1 MANNLGSNIRSFRKS
16 KGFTQEELAGM
27 LGVTPQ
33 AVSRWE
39 SEAGLP
45 DVSMIVPIA
54 QTLGITTDALLGYQ
68 QQSQDDRVTQQIFE
82 KMAELEDVSNPG
94 GSELKVV
101 EYLAEE
107 VVKNPMNYT
116 VVLKYVQ
123 RVAGLSYYIDMEN
136 LLADEPERAQAIL
149 ADGIRKG
156 INIIRY
162 CSEIKKV
169 NKAHQALA
177 WIYIHMKDYDNARE
191 HVNVL
196 PSLAG
201 HCIRE
206 VMNLSLVFFEKGYDA
221 MKDNAVELGK
231 HLFEIIARQTEKL
244 TTFYCYFGELEE
256 AIEICDW
263 CESVINAYTAREGVF
278 SDEVRNWALRKLNFS
293 KISAYV
299 RAGQKEKAEETRDK
313 YLKYIRENKVFEGE
327 ELKKVEKEFTE
338 GIYIL

>member
-1 MANNLGSNIRSFRKS
+1 MSNSLGSNIRNFRKN

-39 SEAGLP
+39 SEVGLP

-68 QQSQDDRVTQQIFE
+68 QQSQDEKITQKIFE
-82 KMAELEDVSNPG
+82 KMSELEDVSDPG
-94 GSELKVV
+94 MSELRIV

-107 VVKNPMNYT
+107 VAKNPMNYD

-123 RVAGLSYYIDMEN
+123 RAAGLSYYIDMQK
-136 LLADEPERAQAIL
+136 LLADEPKRAQAIL
-149 ADGIRKG
+149 EDAIRKG

-162 CSEIKKV
+162 CNETVKV
-169 NKAHQALA
+169 NKAHHALA

-196 PSLAG
+196 PSLRG

-206 VMNLSLVFFEKGYDA
+206 DLNLSLTFFEKGYDA
-221 MKDNAVELGK
+221 MKDSAVELGTL
-231 HLFEIIARQTEKL
+231 LFDLITSQIEKM
-244 TTFYCYFGELEE
+244 TTFYCYFGTLEE
-256 AIEICDW
+256 ALEICDW
-263 CESVINAYTAREGVF
+263 SESVIKAYTSKSEF
-278 SDEVRNWALRKLNFS
+278 STQNHKWVLRKLNFS
-293 KISAYV
+293 KMSAYV
-299 RAGQKEKAEETRDK
+299 RAGNNDKAKEVRDD
-313 YLKYIRENKVFEGE
+313 YLKEIRKNKVFSEE
-327 ELKKVEKEFTE
+327 ELKSVEKEFNE

>member
-1 MANNLGSNIRSFRKS
+1 MANNLGSNIRNYRKN

-68 QQSQDDRVTQQIFE
+68 QQSQDDRITQKIFE
-82 KMAELEDVSNPG
+82 KMAELEDVSDPG
-94 GSELKVV
+94 GSELKVC
-101 EYLAEE
+101 EYLAKE
-107 VVKNPMNYT
+107 VAANPMNYA

-123 RVAGLSYYIDMEN
+123 KVAGLSYYIDMQG
-136 LLADEPERAQAIL
+136 LLADEPDRAQAIL
-149 ADGIRKG
+149 TDAIRKG

-162 CSEIKKV
+162 CSEPVKV
-169 NKAHQALA
+169 NKAHHALA

-196 PSLAG
+196 PSLEG

-206 VMNLSLVFFEKGYDA
+206 DLNLSLVFFEKGYEA
-221 MKDNAVELGK
+221 MKDSAVEYGTR
-231 HLFEIIARQTEKL
+231 LFDLITSQVEKL
-244 TTFYCYFGELEE
+244 TTFYCYFGTLEE
-256 AIEICDW
+256 AVKICDW
-263 CESVINAYTAREGVF
+263 CESVINAYSSKSSFF
-278 SDEVRNWALRKLNFS
+278 SKEMRNWALRKLNFS
-293 KISAYV
+293 KMSAYV
-299 RAGQKEKAEETRDK
+299 RAGENEKAIETRDK
-313 YLKYIRENKVFEGE
+313 YLKEIREKGIFTGD
-327 ELKKVEKEFTE
+327 ELKSVEKEFNE

>member
-1 MANNLGSNIRSFRKS
+1 MAGNLGSNIRNFRKN

-39 SEAGLP
+39 SEAGMP

-54 QTLGITTDALLGYQ
+54 QTLGVTTDALLGYQ
-68 QQSQDDRVTQQIFE
+68 QQSQDDRVTRSIFE
-82 KMAELEDVSNPG
+82 KMDELEDVSDPG
-94 GSELKVV
+94 GSELKIV

-107 VVKNPMNYT
+107 VAKNPMNYD

-123 RVAGLSYYIDMEN
+123 RAAGLSYYIDMQG
-136 LLADEPERAQAIL
+136 LLADDPERAQGIL
-149 ADGIRKG
+149 TDAIRKG
-156 INIIRY
+156 LNIIRY
-162 CSEIKKV
+162 CNEPVKI
-169 NKAHQALA
+169 NKAHHALA

-196 PSLAG
+196 PSLKG

-206 VMNLSLVFFEKGYDA
+206 DMNLSLVFFEKGYDA
-221 MKDNAVELGK
+221 MKDNAVELGTRV
-231 HLFEIIARQTEKL
+231 FELITSQAEKL
-244 TTFYCYFGELEE
+244 TTFYCYFGPLED

-263 CESVINAYTAREGVF
+263 CDSVINTYASKPEYKVEENYKWV
-278 SDEVRNWALRKLNFS
+278 LRKLNFS
-293 KISAYV
+293 KMSAYV
-299 RAGQKEKAEETRDK
+299 RAGQNKKAEEVRDK
-313 YLKYIRENKVFEGE
+313 YLNEIREKGVYSEE
-327 ELKKVEKEFTE
+327 ELKSVEQEFNE

>member
-1 MANNLGSNIRSFRKS
+1 MSNNLGSNIRSFRKN

-68 QQSQDDRVTQQIFE
+68 QQSQDERITKKIFE
-82 KMAELEDVSNPG
+82 KMSELEDVSDPG
-94 GSELKVV
+94 KGELAVV
-101 EYLAEE
+101 EYLSEE
-107 VVKNPMNYT
+107 VAKNPMNYD

-123 RVAGLSYYIDMEN
+123 RVAGLSYYIDMQN
-136 LLADEPERAQAIL
+136 LLSDDPKRAQAIL
-149 ADGIRKG
+149 EDAIRKG

-162 CSEIKKV
+162 CNETVKI
-169 NKAHQALA
+169 NKAHHALA

-196 PSLAG
+196 PSLKG

-206 VMNLSLVFFEKGYDA
+206 DLNLSLTFFEKGYDA
-221 MKDNAVELGK
+221 MKDSAVELGTL
-231 HLFEIIARQTEKL
+231 LFDLITSQIEKL
-244 TTFYCYFGELEE
+244 TTFYCYFGTLDE
-256 AIEICDW
+256 ALEICDW
-263 CESVINAYTAREGVF
+263 SESVLKAYISKPEYSTENHKWV
-278 SDEVRNWALRKLNFS
+278 LRKLNFS
-293 KISAYV
+293 KMSAYV
-299 RAGQKEKAEETRDK
+299 RAGEKEKAEETRDK
-313 YLKYIRENKVFEGE
+313 YLKEIRENKIFSEV
-327 ELKKVEKEFTE
+327 ELKSVEKEFNE

>member
-1 MANNLGSNIRSFRKS
+1 MSNSLGSNIRNFRKN

-39 SEAGLP
+39 SEVGLP

-68 QQSQDDRVTQQIFE
+68 QQSQDEKITQKIFK
-82 KMAELEDVSNPG
+82 KMSELEDVSDPG
-94 GSELKVV
+94 MSELRIV

-107 VVKNPMNYT
+107 VAKNPMNYD

-123 RVAGLSYYIDMEN
+123 RAAGLSYYIDMQK
-136 LLADEPERAQAIL
+136 LLSDEPKRAQAIL
-149 ADGIRKG
+149 EDAIRKG

-162 CSEIKKV
+162 CNETVKV
-169 NKAHQALA
+169 NKAHHALA

-196 PSLAG
+196 PSLRG

-206 VMNLSLVFFEKGYDA
+206 DLNLSLTFFEKGYDA
-221 MKDNAVELGK
+221 MKDSAVELGTL
-231 HLFEIIARQTEKL
+231 LFDLITSQIEKMP
-244 TTFYCYFGELEE
+244 TFYCYFGTLDE
-256 AIEICDW
+256 ALEICDW
-263 CESVINAYTAREGVF
+263 SEAVIKAYTSKPDF
-278 SDEVRNWALRKLNFS
+278 STKNHEWVLRKLNFS
-293 KISAYV
+293 KMSAYV
-299 RAGQKEKAEETRDK
+299 RAGENDKAKEVRDK
-313 YLKYIRENKVFEGE
+313 YLKEIRENKIFSEE
-327 ELKKVEKEFTE
+327 ELKSVEKEFNE

>member
-1 MANNLGSNIRSFRKS
+1 MANNLGTNIRSFRKN

-68 QQSQDDRVTQQIFE
+68 QQSQDDRITQKIFE
-82 KMAELEDVSNPG
+82 KMAELEDVSDPG
-94 GSELKVV
+94 GSELKVC
-101 EYLAEE
+101 EYLAKE
-107 VVKNPMNYT
+107 VAANPMNYA

-123 RVAGLSYYIDMEN
+123 KVAGLSYYIDMQG
-136 LLADEPERAQAIL
+136 LLADEPDRAQAIL
-149 ADGIRKG
+149 TDAIRKG

-162 CSEIKKV
+162 CSEPVKV
-169 NKAHQALA
+169 NKAHHALA

-196 PSLAG
+196 PSLEG

-206 VMNLSLVFFEKGYDA
+206 DLNLSLVFFEKGYEA
-221 MKDNAVELGK
+221 MKDSAIEYGTR
-231 HLFEIIARQTEKL
+231 LFDLITSQVEKL
-244 TTFYCYFGELEE
+244 TTFYCYFGTLEE
-256 AIEICDW
+256 AVKICDW
-263 CESVINAYTAREGVF
+263 CESVINAYASKPEYSTDNIKWV
-278 SDEVRNWALRKLNFS
+278 LRKLNFS
-293 KISAYV
+293 KMSAYV
-299 RAGQKEKAEETRDK
+299 RAGENEKAKETRDN
-313 YLKYIRENKVFEGE
+313 YLKDIREKGVFSQE
-327 ELKKVEKEFTE
+327 ELQSVEKEFNE